1 MNKNLHKQAEM
12 SWPEFETLVKTTD
25 FAILPVGAIEQHG
38 PHLPFGA
45 DNIIG
50 EYIAD
55 RLGESTGAIVLP
67 CLQYTPSFSLRLF
80 PGTVCVSDELF
91 ASLLVE
97 LAECYYRHG
106 IHTLYILIA
115 HYGAMAACKTAE
127 RKLLLTSQAQMVNL
141 TLPGI
146 NEAMQ
151 KFCKSK
157 RWHPSYVH
165 SEEFETSLVLAIK
178 PEMVDMSKA
187 VAEYPT
193 IDPLFGPIS
202 IPWSDFTRSGVVGDA
217 TTASAEK
224 GRAMLELIIE
234 RSLEL
239 IHYHQATLKKTK
251 QTG

>member
-1 MNKNLHKQAEM
+1 MSKNLFKQSEM
-12 SWPEFETLVKTTD
+12 SWPEFQALAKTTD

-38 PHLPFGA
+38 PHLPFST

-55 RLGESTGAIVLP
+55 RLGESTGALVLP

-91 ASLLVE
+91 ADLLVE
-97 LAECYYRHG
+97 LAENYYRHG
-106 IHTLYILIA
+106 IHVIYTLIA

-127 RKLLLTSQAQMVNL
+127 RTLILTSKMQMVNL

-146 NEAMQ
+146 NEAIQ
-151 KFCKSK
+151 KFCTSK

-178 PEMVDMSKA
+178 PELVNMSKA
-187 VAEYPT
+187 VAEYPA

-202 IPWSDFTRSGVVGDA
+202 IPWTDFTRSGVIGDA
-217 TTASAEK
+217 TGATAEK
-224 GRAMLELIIE
+224 GHAMLELIIE
-234 RSLEL
+234 RALEL
-239 IHYHQATLKKTK
+239 IRYHQDSLKKAK
-251 QTG
+251 